1 MCLHVYFSW
10 KVGEHLDEKYA
21 VGKMIKVSL
30 DERCLRD
37 LEEQK
42 QAKAW

>member
-1 MCLHVYFSW
+1 MYTFLEKQVNR
-10 KVGEHLDEKYA
+10 DEKYA
-21 VGKMIKVSL
+21 VGKVIKVSL
-30 DERCLRD
+30 DERWLKD